1 MARGGHIFGQVGP
14 LNPLTGQVMSAAYNK
29 ADKLNKAGTPA
40 FSRSIEEDTLAVLTT
55 QTLSNTFYAS
65 QKELAQETVEV
76 LRKMSDKD
84 PVFLAKALIYAR
96 NKGLM
101 KLAPTVGLAVLSEN
115 KTEHGKKAF
124 SQAFRHVIRIPDD
137 LREFVELIRT
147 GSFGGKK
154 ALMGVRK
161 IVVQNW
167 LRHMSEYHGLK
178 YGSANSE
185 GITLRDILR
194 LTHPLPKVLDRNKD
208 GKGPSYDRLR
218 SGAQAELFGWLVKG
232 WENVGKEP
240 SPSNALVW
248 AFEKIKRS
256 EDEKEI
262 VSLVKKYKLP
272 WEVVVPAAKKMT
284 KGIWTALL
292 DGMPY
297 MALLR
302 NLNTMER
309 HEVLKDD
316 AIVKDIAKRLS
327 DPEAVA
333 KCKQLPFRFF
343 NAEKAYKGPQK
354 IVDAIH
360 DAMEQSFV
368 NMPEI
373 KDLRVAVS
381 NDSSGSM
388 GSQISEKG
396 TATYADVACI
406 FAAALFKKC
415 EDVVLLPFDTEVYP
429 EKGRVTKRSSILGI
443 ADKLRGHGGGTNVGA
458 PLKYLREQKI
468 KVDVWI
474 GITDAE
480 SWAGRGFLT
489 ELEEYRKKIN
499 PKLKCFLITIA
510 PYQDGMAPV
519 GYPDVDCTYGWSD
532 SILKYIGLTLSGG
545 AGQVDD
551 VKAID
556 LDSYGKKAKEE
567 EVEAPVSAD

>member
-1 MARGGHIFGQVGP
+1 MARSGHIYGQVGP
-14 LNPLTGQVMSAAYNK
+14 INPVSGKVMSPTYNQ
-29 ADKLNKAGTPA
+29 ADKVNRAGQQA
-40 FSRSIEEDTLAVLTT
+40 FSRSIEEDTLAVLMT
-55 QTLSNTFYAS
+55 QTLSNTFYVG
-65 QKELAQETVEV
+65 QKELAKETVEV

-84 PVFLAKALIYAR
+84 PMFLAKALIYAR

-115 KTEHGKKAF
+115 KTEKGKEAF
-124 SQAFRHVIRIPDD
+124 SKAFRHVIRIPDD

-147 GSFGGKK
+147 GSFGKK

-185 GITLRDILR
+185 GITLRDVLR

-208 GKGPSYDRLR
+208 SKGQSYDRLR

-232 WENVGKEP
+232 WEKIGAEP

-272 WEVVVPAAKKMT
+272 WEVVVPAVKKMT
-284 KGIWTALL
+284 TGIWTALL

-309 HEVLKDD
+309 HEVLKDK

-343 NAEKAYKGPQK
+343 NAHKAYTGPSE
-354 IVDAIH
+354 IRDAIH
-360 DAMEQSFV
+360 DALEASFV
-368 NMPEI
+368 NLP
-373 KDLRVAVS
+373 DLKGYRFIVS
-381 NDSSGSM
+381 PDTSGSM
-388 GSQISEKG
+388 GSPASEKG
-396 TATYADVACI
+396 TATYSDIANL
-406 FAAALFKKC
+406 FAAAYFKKC
-415 EDVVLLPFDTEVYP
+415 EEGEILPFDTEVHP
-429 EKGRVTKRSSILGI
+429 EKAKVTRRSSVLSI
-443 ADKLRGHGGGTNVGA
+443 AEKIGGHGGGTDIGA
-458 PLKYLREQKI
+458 PLRYLRQNRTKI
-468 KVDVWI
+468 DVWI

-480 SWAGRGFLT
+480 DWAGHGFVT
-489 ELEEYRKKIN
+489 ELEQYREQVNKD
-499 PKLKCFLITIA
+499 LKCFLVTIA
-510 PYQDGMAPV
+510 PYRDGLVPV
-519 GYPDVDCTYGWSD
+519 NYPGVYCTYGWSD
-532 SILKYIGLTLSGG
+532 SILKYVSLTLSEGK
-545 AGQVDD
+545 GQVDE
-551 VKAID
+551 VNAID
-556 LDSYGKKAKEE
+556 LDTFGKKAKAE
-567 EVEAPVSAD
+567 EVEVTVEQ

>member
-1 MARGGHIFGQVGP
+1 MARGGHLYGQVGP
-14 LNPLTGQVMSAAYNK
+14 INPASGKVMSATYNK
-29 ADKLNKAGTPA
+29 ADKVNKGGQPA

-55 QTLSNTFYAS
+55 QTLSNTFYVG
-65 QKELAQETVEV
+65 QKELAKETVDV
-76 LRKMSDKD
+76 LRAMSAKD
-84 PVFLAKALIYAR
+84 PEFLAKALVYAR

-115 KTEHGKKAF
+115 KTDQGKAAF
-124 SQAFRHVIRIPDD
+124 SKAFRHVIRIPDD

-178 YGSANSE
+178 YGSGNSE
-185 GITLRDILR
+185 GITLRDVLR

-208 GKGPSYDRLR
+208 AKGLSYDRLR
-218 SGAQAELFGWLVKG
+218 NGAQAELFGWLVKG
-232 WENVGKEP
+232 WEGVGEKP
-240 SPSNALVW
+240 SPTNALVW
-248 AFEKIKRS
+248 AFEKVKRS

-262 VSLVKKYKLP
+262 VSLIKKYKLP
-272 WEVVVPAAKKMT
+272 WEVVVPAVKKMT
-284 KGIWTALL
+284 TAIWTALL

-309 HEVLKDD
+309 HEVLKDK

-343 NAEKAYKGPQK
+343 NAHKAYNGPQE
-354 IVDAIH
+354 IRDAIH
-360 DAMEQSFV
+360 DALEASFI

-373 KDLRVAVS
+373 KGLKTVVS
-381 NDSSGSM
+381 NDISGSM
-388 GSQISEKG
+388 DGAASDKG
-396 TATYADVACI
+396 TARYCDVAGI

-415 EDVVLLPFDTEVYP
+415 EDVDLIPFDTSAHPVL
-429 EKGRVTKRSSILGI
+429 GRVSRRDTIMSIAQKVGI
-443 ADKLRGHGGGTNVGA
+443 AQGGTDVGA
-458 PLKYLREQKI
+458 PIKHMIRERI
-468 KVDVWI
+468 KADVFI
-474 GITDAE
+474 GITDNVD
-480 SWAGRGFLT
+480 WAGDGFLT
-489 ELEEYRKKIN
+489 NLEEYRSRVNKN
-499 PKLKCFLITIA
+499 LKCFLVTIA
-510 PYQDGMAPV
+510 PYRDGLAPMN
-519 GYPDVDCTYGWSD
+519 YPDVYCTYGWSD
-532 SILKYIGLTLSGG
+532 SVLKYIGLILAGG
-545 AGQVDD
+545 GGQVDD

-556 LDSYGKKAKEE
+556 LDTFGQKAKAD
-567 EVEAPVSAD
+567 EVEAVSAD

>member
-1 MARGGHIFGQVGP
+1 MTRGGHLYGQVGP
-14 LNPLTGQVMSAAYNK
+14 INPMSGKVMSATYNK
-29 ADKLNKAGTPA
+29 ADKLNRAGQQA

-55 QTLSNTFYAS
+55 QTLSNTFYVG
-65 QKELAQETVEV
+65 QKELAKETVEV

-84 PVFLAKALIYAR
+84 PEFLAKALIYAR

-115 KTEHGKKAF
+115 KTDKGKAAF
-124 SQAFRHVIRIPDD
+124 SKAFRHVIRIPDD

-178 YGSANSE
+178 YGSGNSE
-185 GITLRDILR
+185 GITLRDVLR
-194 LTHPLPKVLDRNKD
+194 LTHPLPKVLDRHKD

-218 SGAQAELFGWLVKG
+218 NGAQAELFGWLVKG
-232 WENVGKEP
+232 WEGVGEKP
-240 SPSNALVW
+240 SPTNALVW
-248 AFEKIKRS
+248 AFEKVKRS

-262 VSLVKKYKLP
+262 ISLIKKYKLP
-272 WEVVVPAAKKMT
+272 WEVVVPAVKKAT
-284 KGIWTALL
+284 KGIWTALME
-292 DGMPY
+292 GMPY

-302 NLNTMER
+302 NLNTLER

-333 KCKQLPFRFF
+333 KSKQLPFRFF
-343 NAEKAYKGPQK
+343 NAHKAYTGPRP
-354 IVDAIH
+354 ILDALH
-360 DAMEQSFV
+360 DALETSFV
-368 NMPEI
+368 NMPVIENL
-373 KDLRVAVS
+373 KFVVS
-381 NDSSGSM
+381 PDTSGSM
-388 GSQISEKG
+388 GSAVSDKG
-396 TATYADVACI
+396 TATYSDVANI

-415 EDVVLLPFDTEVYP
+415 EDSVILPFDTEVHP
-429 EKGRVTKRSSILGI
+429 EKGRVTKRSSILSI
-443 ADKLRGHGGGTNVGA
+443 AEKISGHGGGTDIGA
-458 PLKYLREQKI
+458 PLRYMTREKI
-468 KVDVWI
+468 KADVFI

-480 SWAGRGFLT
+480 DWAGRGFLS
-489 ELEEYRKKIN
+489 ELEIYRQRIN
-499 PKLKCFLITIA
+499 PAIKCFLITIA
-510 PYQDGMAPV
+510 PYRDGLAPV
-519 GYPDVDCTYGWSD
+519 DYPDVYCTYGWSD
-532 SILKYIGLTLSGG
+532 AILKYIGLVLSGG

-556 LDSYGKKAKEE
+556 LDTFGQKAKAEE
-567 EVEAPVSAD
+567 TETVSAE

>member
-1 MARGGHIFGQVGP
+1 MTRGGHLYGQVGP
-14 LNPLTGQVMSAAYNK
+14 INPMTGKVMSTTYNK
-29 ADKLNKAGTPA
+29 ADKVNRAGQQA
-40 FSRSIEEDTLAVLTT
+40 FSRSLEEDTLAVLTT
-55 QTLSNTFYAS
+55 QTLSNTFYVG
-65 QKELAQETVEV
+65 QKDLAKEMVEV
-76 LRKMSDKD
+76 LRNMSAKD
-84 PVFLAKALIYAR
+84 PEFLAKALIYAR

-115 KTEHGKKAF
+115 KTDKGKAAF
-124 SQAFRHVIRIPDD
+124 SKAFRHVIRIPDD

-208 GKGPSYDRLR
+208 AKGESYDRLR
-218 SGAQAELFGWLVKG
+218 NGAQAELFGWLVKG
-232 WENVGKEP
+232 WESVGEKP
-240 SPSNALVW
+240 SPTNAKIW
-248 AFEKIKRS
+248 AFEKIKHS

-262 VSLVKKYKLP
+262 ISLVKKYKLP
-272 WEVVVPAAKKMT
+272 WEVVVPSVQKMT

-302 NLNTMER
+302 NLNTLER

-327 DPEAVA
+327 DPDAVA

-343 NAEKAYKGPQK
+343 NAEKAYKGPRL

-373 KDLRVAVS
+373 KGMKIGIS
-381 NDSSGSM
+381 PDSSGSM
-388 GSQISEKG
+388 GSKVSEKG
-396 TATYADVACI
+396 DATYADVANI

-415 EDVVLLPFDTEVYP
+415 EDVELLPFDTEVYP
-429 EKGRVTKRSSILGI
+429 EKGRVTKRSSMLSI
-443 ADKLRGHGGGTNVGA
+443 AQKLAGHGGGTDIGA
-458 PLKYLREQKI
+458 PLKYYRQNRI
-468 KVDVWI
+468 KLDVWI

-480 SWAGRGFLT
+480 DWAGRGFVS
-489 ELEEYRKKIN
+489 ELEAYRQQIN
-499 PKLKCFLITIA
+499 PKLKSFLVTIA
-510 PYQDGMAPV
+510 PYRDGLTPV
-519 GYPDVDCTYGWSD
+519 NYPDVWCTYGWSD
-532 SILKYIGLTLSGG
+532 QILKYIGLTLSGG

-556 LDSYGKKAKEE
+556 LDTFGQKAKAE
-567 EVEAPVSAD
+567 EVEAVSAD

>member
-1 MARGGHIFGQVGP
+1 MTRGGHLYGQVGP
-14 LNPLTGQVMSAAYNK
+14 INPKTGQVMSPTYNM
-29 ADKLNKAGTPA
+29 ADKVNRAGQQA
-40 FSRSIEEDTLAVLTT
+40 FSRSLEEDTLAVLTT
-55 QTLSNTFYAS
+55 QTLSNTFYVG
-65 QKELAQETVEV
+65 QKELAKEFVEV
-76 LRKMSDKD
+76 IRKMSDKD

-115 KTEHGKKAF
+115 KTDKGKRAF

-154 ALMGVRK
+154 AMMGVRK

-167 LRHMSEYHGLK
+167 LRHMSEYHALK

-194 LTHPLPKVLDRNKD
+194 LTHPLPKVLDRHKD

-232 WENVGKEP
+232 WEKIGTEP
-240 SPSNALVW
+240 SPTNALVW
-248 AFEKIKRS
+248 AFEKLKRS

-262 VSLVKKYKLP
+262 ISLVKKYKLP
-272 WEVVVPAAKKMT
+272 WEVVVPAVKKMS

-333 KCKQLPFRFF
+333 KCKQLPFRFW
-343 NAEKAYKGPQK
+343 NAEKAYKGPRP

-373 KDLRVAVS
+373 KGMKVGIS
-381 NDSSGSM
+381 PDSSGSM
-388 GSQISEKG
+388 GSKVSDKG
-396 TATYADVACI
+396 EATYADVANL

-415 EDVVLLPFDTEVYP
+415 EDVDLLPFDTDVYP

-443 ADKLRGHGGGTNVGA
+443 ADKLRGHGGGTEIGA
-458 PLKYLREQKI
+458 PLKYYRQNRI
-468 KVDVWI
+468 KLDVWI

-480 SWAGRGFLT
+480 DWAGRGFVS
-489 ELEEYRKKIN
+489 ELEAYRQQIN
-499 PKLKCFLITIA
+499 PKLKCFLVTIA
-510 PYQDGMAPV
+510 PYRDGLTPV
-519 GYPDVDCTYGWSD
+519 NYPDVWCTYGWSD
-532 SILKYIGLTLSGG
+532 SILKYIGLVLSGG

-556 LDSYGKKAKEE
+556 LETFGQKAKAE
-567 EVEAPVSAD
+567 EVEPATAD